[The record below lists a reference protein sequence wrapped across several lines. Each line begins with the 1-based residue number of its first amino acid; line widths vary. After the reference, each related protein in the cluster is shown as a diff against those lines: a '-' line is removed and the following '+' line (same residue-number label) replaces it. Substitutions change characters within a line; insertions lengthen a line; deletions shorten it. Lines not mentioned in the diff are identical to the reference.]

1 MTHHDTDTQ
10 SDASSEESSVTTKQ
24 WNVHCEDCDL
34 DEEYE
39 DEDDAVLR
47 MVNHSNVADHTTGV
61 KEVSA

>member
-10 SDASSEESSVTTKQ
+10 SDASSEDSSVTTKQ
-24 WNVHCEDCDL
+24 WNVHCDDCDL

-39 DEDDAVLR
+39 DEGDAILR
-47 MVNHSNVADHTTGV
+47 VVNHSNVEGHDAAV